1 MVRQTRATG
10 TRWEVPGGGQEPG
23 ESLEQTVAREVV
35 EEAALVVVAGRL
47 VCTYASFREEQRTS
61 VLGAFFLATEADDS
75 VVPTPQADDGIL
87 EAAFLDPAKLGTP
100 RSAP

>member
-1 MVRQTRATG
+1 
-10 TRWEVPGGGQEPG
+10 
-23 ESLEQTVAREVV
+23 
-35 EEAALVVVAGRL
+35 VVVAGRL

-87 EAAFLDPAKLGTP
+87 EAAFLDPAKLEDTEVGALSGAVLARWWP
-100 RSAP
+100 HRAEQRPPFHVDVWRSASGYRLG